1 MNTQNLKELIR
12 KQQDG
17 FTLDQTFYLDPE
29 IFKLDYVNFFLNH
42 WVFVDHIS
50 SLDEIGDFFIF
61 NLIDD
66 DVRVSKL
73 EDTIEARFVSNN
85 KICHSQRFQAE
96 FRPCSIE

>member
-61 NLIDD
+61 NLTDD

-73 EDTIEARFVSNN
+73 EDTS
-85 KICHSQRFQAE
+85 KLDLFQ
-96 FRPCSIE
+96 ITKYVIHKYLKV